1 MNSMRLRPIILSFCI
16 IIGLVL
22 TQKPAIAQETHSIPL
37 KSGYNLITLPVI
49 PQDTS
54 IESVLSS
61 IISNVQDVWEFDPSD
76 TNDPWKRYRPG
87 LEDYSDLTQMTAG
100 NGYWIKVSSN
110 TTLQITGEPIS
121 ANTLIYLKQGWNII
135 GWPYQNSEEII
146 TALSGLVFGVDYNQV
161 SRFNSTTGAQ
171 ENFLNQSGSDDF
183 SNFNPNQAYYIY
195 MLQDQTIVRSSNGYS
210 VDTTPPTGTV
220 AINNGDPYTPATAVI
235 LYLTAEDNPGGVGI
249 SQMKFSNNNVDWSH
263 PAPYSATKQWNIS
276 MDGGRGTVYAK
287 FSDLLGNWSSTVTD
301 SIILD
306 TSSPSVVT
314 VTDDGAFT
322 ASSTQ
327 LHATWT
333 QSSDPYSGSGI
344 GEYKY
349 AIGTSLAGT
358 DIVNWTSVGLNTE
371 ITHTGLSLV
380 YGTTYYI
387 SVYAIDNAGN
397 ESSVTS
403 SDGISHGTPPQITDI
418 TISSANNRYHQGSP
432 ITIQVTATDADGDAI
447 EYKYYADNNVIQD
460 WSTSSN
466 LIWIPD
472 SNYFAEV
479 TVKVEV
485 MTQTEAGNS
494 QEEQSYIFREAVL
507 TE

>member
-1 MNSMRLRPIILSFCI
+1 MNKRSWIITVLVFS

-22 TQKPAIAQETHSIPL
+22 ISKPVVAEETHNIAL

-49 PQDTS
+49 PQNTN

-61 IISNVQDVWEFDPSD
+61 ITSKVQDVWELNPSD
-76 TNDPWKRYRPG
+76 TDDPWKRYRPG

-110 TTLQITGEPIS
+110 TTLQVTGEPIS
-121 ANTLIYLKQGWNII
+121 ANTLIYLRQGWNII

-146 TALSGLVFGVDYNQV
+146 TALSGLIFGTDYNQI

-183 SNFNPNQAYYIY
+183 SSFDPNQAYYIF
-195 MLQDQTIVRSSNGYS
+195 MLQDQTIVRSASGYS
-210 VDTTPPTGTV
+210 VDTTPPTGTI
-220 AINNGDPYTPATAVI
+220 AINNGNPYTPATAVI
-235 LYLTAEDNPGGVGI
+235 LYLTAEDNPGGAGI
-249 SQMKFSNNNVDWSH
+249 SQMKFSNNNVDWSF
-263 PAPYSATKQWNIS
+263 AQAYASSCQWNIS
-276 MDGGRGTVYAK
+276 MNGGNGTVYAK
-287 FSDLLGNWSSTVTD
+287 FSDLLGNWSSVFSDT
-301 SIILD
+301 IILD
-306 TSSPSVVT
+306 VSSPTAVI
-314 VTDDGAFT
+314 VTDGGEST
-322 ASSTQ
+322 ANNTQ

-333 QSSDPYSGSGI
+333 QSIDPYSGSGI

-358 DIVNWTSVGLNTE
+358 DIVNWTSAGLNTE
-371 ITHTGLSLV
+371 VTHTGLSLDHA
-380 YGTTYYI
+380 TTYYI

-403 SDGISHGTPPQITDI
+403 SDGISYGTPPQITDI
-418 TISSANNRYHQGSP
+418 TISSANNQFHQGSP

-460 WSTSSN
+460 WTTSSQ
-466 LIWIPD
+466 ISWIPTAG
-472 SNYFAEV
+472 YFGQKAI
-479 TVKVEV
+479 KVEV
-485 MTQTEAGNS
+485 KNQTETGNFY
-494 QEEQSYIFREAVL
+494 QKQVYIFRAPVD